1 MIRRAHIKDAEAIAA
16 IYNMAVAVGFC
27 TADTEPQ
34 STEERRQQMEAHSD
48 PVHSYF
54 VFESDGIIAGWA
66 SLSPHRPGRK
76 ALRFTKEI
84 SFYIHPEYQSRGIGS
99 QLLKHTIHFA
109 EKSGIKTLF
118 ALLLE
123 SNTKSIGLL
132 RKFGFEKWGHLPGVA
147 DFEGTEVG
155 QLIFGRRIQ

>member
-1 MIRRAHIKDAEAIAA
+1 MIRRANREDAEAIAA
-16 IYNMAVAVGFC
+16 IYNMSVAAGFC

-34 STEERRQQMEAHSD
+34 TTAGRRKQMEAHPG
-48 PVHSYF
+48 PVHCYF
-54 VFESDGIIAGWA
+54 VFEWDGKIAGWA
-66 SLSPHRPGRK
+66 SLAPHRPGRK
-76 ALRFTKEI
+76 ALRFTKEV

-99 QLLKHTIHFA
+99 QLLKHIIHFA
-109 EKSGIKTLF
+109 RESGIKTLF

-155 QLIFGRRIQ
+155 QFIFGRRVK